1 MLKTVLHFNPSLEII
16 YSRDSFQRQKGYKVS
31 SFIANCKNYVN
42 ILEVLHIT
50 GEEVAEERVQ
60 LPVHSHLSFQLQGR

>member
-1 MLKTVLHFNPSLEII
+1 M
-16 YSRDSFQRQKGYKVS
+16 S

-50 GEEVAEERVQ
+50 GGEAAEERGRVTSSQ
-60 LPVHSHLSFQLQGR
+60 SPVTPAPGC